1 MTKELTVT
9 NLYGVRGT
17 VTHRTDANILVVTGD
32 NGAGKSSF
40 VEAFAHIFCHK
51 AVKGAPD
58 PVHTG
63 EDAAEAT
70 FTDDDGTAFTRKW
83 RGGKMAAL
91 EIRAHDGA
99 KYAQASDLLA
109 KKLGAVTVDVSSFLA
124 VDEKVRR
131 DAILAKSK
139 LPEGVDFAA
148 LNQGVAAA
156 ESARTE
162 ANREAKRLEA
172 AWRSLV
178 SPGADVPDVEV
189 SAREIIEELEAARAH
204 NLTIQTAASD
214 YDTIARAID
223 AKREQIRALEAEIS
237 SLNDRAEIAHAGR
250 TQDPVDTEGIEAR
263 LNAVEDTNRAVRAKV
278 QWTDAKAAGA
288 AALVVADDAE
298 KSVQAARQAKADALK
313 AAEFPH
319 PALSVDDDY
328 VLVDGVAWPYV
339 NSAEKSL
346 VALAVAIHDAPTD
359 GLRIVILKEG
369 DWLDANTLARANEM
383 LTERG
388 FFALVDRGRPDL
400 PDTAGIDVLE
410 LVDGQAA

>member
-51 AVKGAPD
+51 AMKGAPD

-109 KKLGAVTVDVSSFLA
+109 KELGAVTVDVSSFLA

-156 ESARTE
+156 ESARTD
-162 ANREAKRLEA
+162 ANREAKRLDA
-172 AWRSLV
+172 AWRSLA
-178 SPGADVPDVEV
+178 SPGAGVPDVEV
-189 SAREIIEELEAARAH
+189 SASDLVERIRVADEQKAAKARAVQVVEH
-204 NLTIQTAASD
+204 WGGEV
-214 YDTIARAID
+214 ARL
-223 AKREQIRALEAEIS
+223 REQLAVAEVTLEAERTR
-237 SLNDRAEIAHAGR
+237 LDDLADGEDTAALREQLAE
-250 TQDPVDTEGIEAR
+250 
-263 LNAVEDTNRAVRAKV
+263 VEETNRAVRARC
-278 QWTDAKAAGA
+278 QFYDAKAAA
-288 AALVVADDAE
+288 IEAHVIADRAE
-298 KSVQAARQAKADALK
+298 NDVKAARQAKADALK

-346 VALAVAIHDAPTD
+346 VALAVAIHDAPAD